1 MRYKLGDVVE
11 LLRVDDK
18 GIRRWYVGVVVSVN
32 ALSAGGRLCYKIHF
46 EPDNPRMDG
55 NSMQTSVYGSKL
67 IPIEEKIA
75 DEWLRPRTLEAND
88 GGGGKKTA
96 SQFKN
101 SVKIRF

>member
-1 MRYKLGDVVE
+1 
-11 LLRVDDK
+11 
-18 GIRRWYVGVVVSVN
+18 
-32 ALSAGGRLCYKIHF
+32 
-46 EPDNPRMDG
+46 
-55 NSMQTSVYGSKL
+55 MQTSVYGSKL